1 MTVEKKFLTI
11 DNKIEQLREMR
22 GRANPSIVAD
32 FDEKLD
38 VSWIYHDNALEGVV
52 LSYSELKA
60 AIDSRIISDV
70 TLIPMYEEVRNHKL
84 AVDFVRDANTS
95 KKPTPIDIE
104 LVRKLYALLTPEA
117 AAKAYPYRRENPLHR
132 LYYHEIAAPE
142 KISYKMRKLDEWLK
156 SEEFQ
161 ELHPIKRATKAHF
174 KLLNIYPWT
183 KNSGK
188 VARLLMNYILIRHG
202 YLPAVIH
209 SIERQRYYEVL
220 RFENEGLLNLVVE
233 SLENAI
239 ETTAK
244 FLEEVNGLRV
254 KRAS

>member
-1 MTVEKKFLTI
+1 MDAKFFELDAKMET
-11 DNKIEQLREMR
+11 LRGKQSSFPPNILKTYQDR
-22 GRANPSIVAD
+22 
-32 FDEKLD
+32 LD
-38 VSWIYHDNALEGVV
+38 VSWIFHDNALEGVV

-84 AVDFVRDANTS
+84 AVDFVRDANTA

-142 KISYKMRKLDEWLK
+142 KISYKMRKLGEWLE
-156 SEEFQ
+156 SDEFLD
-161 ELHPIKRATKAHF
+161 LHPITRATKAH
-174 KLLNIYPWT
+174 LRVLTTYPWT

-188 VARLLMNYILIRHG
+188 VARLLMNFMLIRQG

-209 SIERQRYYEVL
+209 SIERQRYYEAL
-220 RFENEGLLNLVVE
+220 RYENEGLLNLVVE
-233 SLENAI
+233 SLENSI
-239 ETTAK
+239 ETTNK
-244 FLEEVNGLRV
+244 FLEELNGLRMR
-254 KRAS
+254 RAS